1 MDRPDEAPAQWPA
14 SNAAFVPERG
24 KELYDNYI
32 HTMAFAEQCGFDWV
46 GCNEHHF
53 SPYGLMANC
62 NLIGAALSQRTAT
75 IKLAM
80 LGNLIPLLNPIRVA
94 EEYAMIDVM
103 SGGRLV
109 AGMIRGVPHEYIAYN
124 IVPDESRERLR
135 EAAALIVKCWTE
147 PEPFGWEGEFYQYP
161 SVSIWPRPLQQPHPP
176 ILMSASNEE
185 FAEFAGQHRAM
196 MGMTLIADL
205 NVAKRCIEV
214 YRQAARAHGLEPTP
228 EHILLGYNT
237 CIADT
242 DEEAR
247 EIMREGQRYFHRV
260 LMHSIRDAQRL
271 VIQKSRF
278 FDAAHGERHIN
289 RLTTLKERSID
300 EMIEAG
306 SIFCGSP
313 AERGAADA
321 ARARQARQRAL
332 QHQHEDRQHSG
343 RRGAS
348 RHGAVPRQGVAG
360 GEGSLMFT
368 EHTADAV
375 LRPGA
380 LPEGRQRA
388 ADPAPALLRRAAR

>member
-1 MDRPDEAPAQWPA
+1 MKFSYFHLMPWTDLTEAPAQWPA

-62 NLIGAALSQRTAT
+62 NLIGAALSQRTRT

-94 EEYAMIDVM
+94 EEYAMVDVM
-103 SGGRLV
+103 SDGRLV

-161 SVSIWPRPLQQPHPP
+161 SVSIWPKPFQRPHPP

-185 FAEFAGQHRAM
+185 SAEFAGQHRAM

-205 NVAKRCIEV
+205 NVAKRCIAV
-214 YRQAARAHGLEPTP
+214 YRKAARARGLEPTP
-228 EHILLGYNT
+228 DHILLGYNT
-237 CIADT
+237 CIADS

-278 FDAAHGERHIN
+278 FDPAHGERHIN

-313 AERGAADA
+313 ASVVRQMRRVRDDLGNGRFNINMKIGNIPDA
-321 ARARQARQRAL
+321 AV
-332 QHQHEDRQHSG
+332 H
-343 RRGAS
+343 RGMELF
-348 RHGAVPRQGVAG
+348 RDKV
-360 GEGSLMFT
+360 
-368 EHTADAV
+368 
-375 LRPGA
+375 
-380 LPEGRQRA
+380 LPEA
-388 ADPAPALLRRAAR
+388 KDL

>member
-1 MDRPDEAPAQWPA
+1 MKFCFFHLMPFTGVKEVTPEWPTPNRMFDPSRA
-14 SNAAFVPERG
+14 H
-24 KELYDNYI
+24 ELYRDYVD
-32 HTMAFAEQCGFDWV
+32 TMVYAERCGFDWV

-62 NLIGAALSQRTAT
+62 NLIGGALAYPTKKIR
-75 IKLAM
+75 IAM
-80 LGNLIPLLNPIRVA
+80 MGNLVPLNNPVRVA
-94 EEYAMIDVM
+94 EEYAMLDCM

-109 AGMIRGVPHEYIAYN
+109 AGLMRGIPHEYIAYN
-124 IVPDESRERLR
+124 IPPDASWSRQR
-135 EAAALIVKCWTE
+135 EAIALILKAWTE

-161 SVSIWPRPLQQPHPP
+161 SISIWPKPYQKPHPP

-185 FAEFAGQHRAM
+185 SAEFAGQHRAM

-205 NVAKRCIEV
+205 GVAKRCIET
-214 YRQAARAHGLEPTP
+214 YKQAARGEGLEPTP

-242 DEEAR
+242 DDEAR

-278 FDAAHGERHIN
+278 FDPAHGERHIN
-289 RLTTLKERSID
+289 RLTTLKERTID

-313 AERGAADA
+313 QSVVKQMRRVRDTLGNGRFNINMKIGNIPDSVVHRGMELFRD
-321 ARARQARQRAL
+321 
-332 QHQHEDRQHSG
+332 H
-343 RRGAS
+343 
-348 RHGAVPRQGVAG
+348 V
-360 GEGSLMFT
+360 
-368 EHTADAV
+368 
-375 LRPGA
+375 
-380 LPEGRQRA
+380 LPEAKG
-388 ADPAPALLRRAAR
+388 L

>member
-1 MDRPDEAPAQWPA
+1 MKFSFFHLMPYTDAAASADWPVPNRGFDAQKA
-14 SNAAFVPERG
+14 HGYYRS
-24 KELYDNYI
+24 YI
-32 HTMAFAEQCGFDWV
+32 DTMIRAEDCGFDWV

-53 SPYGLMANC
+53 SPYGLMANP
-62 NLIGAALSQRTAT
+62 NLIGAILTQRTKA
-75 IKLAM
+75 IKVAI

-94 EEYAMIDVM
+94 EEYAMLDVL

-109 AGMIRGVPHEYIAYN
+109 AGMIRGVPHEYMAYN
-124 IVPDESRERLR
+124 VVPDESRGRLR
-135 EAAALIVKCWTE
+135 EAAALIVKAWTE

-161 SVSIWPRPLQQPHPP
+161 SVSIWPRPVQRPHPP

-185 FAEFAGQHRAM
+185 SAEFAGQQKAM
-196 MGMTLIADL
+196 MAMTLIADL
-205 NVAKRCIEV
+205 AVARRCIDT
-214 YRQAARAHGLEPTP
+214 YKKAARAHGLEPTP

-237 CIADT
+237 CIADS

-278 FDAAHGERHIN
+278 FDPAHGERHIN

-313 AERGAADA
+313 QSVVKQMRRVRDMLGNGRFNINMKIGNIPDA
-321 ARARQARQRAL
+321 AV
-332 QHQHEDRQHSG
+332 H
-343 RRGAS
+343 RGMELF
-348 RHGAVPRQGVAG
+348 RDHV
-360 GEGSLMFT
+360 
-368 EHTADAV
+368 
-375 LRPGA
+375 
-380 LPEGRQRA
+380 LPEA
-388 ADPAPALLRRAAR
+388 KDL